1 MTTPGT
7 PNDNSDDAASDEQG
21 GVMADALAGV
31 AASLA
36 GTTTEA
42 PPEASDEGDEA
53 ADVVEETLG
62 EIDEDSPFAAAAAIF
77 QQQPDAA
84 DDHPAEEASDEEA
97 VAEVTEEAPVEEAS
111 AVEADAEVA
120 EETSAEEAVAEI
132 AEEAPVEEASAV
144 EADAEVAEETPD
156 AEPEVIE
163 DAPVEETVAEEA
175 SSDVVDEDAEEDEE
189 DAEEVLPPASPYDLP
204 GAWYVVHSYSGYE
217 NKVKANLG
225 TRIKS
230 MHMEYSIF
238 DIEIPM
244 EDVVEIKAGRKVTVP
259 RKQFPGYIL
268 VRMYMDDDSWGVV
281 RNTPGVTG
289 FVGSGTKPTPL
300 SRREVE
306 RILGVRKDEEKK
318 APRFKPDWEIGET
331 VRVLDGPFAEFNGI
345 IEDFNV
351 DQSKVRVLVD
361 IFGRETPVELNF
373 EQIQKF

>member
-1 MTTPGT
+1 MTTPEAPKENPEDVG
-7 PNDNSDDAASDEQG
+7 NDEQG
-21 GVMADALAGV
+21 GLMAEALTGV
-31 AASLA
+31 AASVA
-36 GTTTEA
+36 GVTTEA
-42 PPEASDEGDEA
+42 PPQASDEVDA
-53 ADVVEETLG
+53 AAGAIEEGLG
-62 EIDEDSPFAAAAAIF
+62 EVVEDSPFAAAAAIF
-77 QQQPDAA
+77 QQQSDAA
-84 DDHPAEEASDEEA
+84 DDDPAEETSDEEA
-97 VAEVTEEAPVEEAS
+97 VTAVAEEAPVEQDS
-111 AVEADAEVA
+111 AGLADAEVA
-120 EETSAEEAVAEI
+120 EETS
-132 AEEAPVEEASAV
+132 
-144 EADAEVAEETPD
+144 D
-156 AEPEVIE
+156 AEPQVIE
-163 DAPVEETVAEEA
+163 DAPVEETDPDRDA
-175 SSDVVDEDAEEDEE
+175 SGAVDEDADEDQEDGEE
-189 DAEEVLPPASPYDLP
+189 ALPPASPYDLP

-244 EDVVEIKAGRKVTVP
+244 EDVVEIKAGRKITVP

-268 VRMYMDDDSWGVV
+268 VRMYMDDDSWGAV

-318 APRFKPDWEIGET
+318 APRFKPDWEVGET

-351 DQSKVRVLVD
+351 DRSKVRVLVD

>member
-7 PNDNSDDAASDEQG
+7 PNDNPDDAGNDEQG
-21 GVMADALAGV
+21 GLMADALAGV

-36 GTTTEA
+36 GVTTDEA
-42 PPEASDEGDEA
+42 PSEASDGGDEA
-53 ADVVEETLG
+53 VDVKEEVLS
-62 EIDEDSPFAAAAAIF
+62 EIVEDSPFAAAAAIF
-77 QQQPDAA
+77 EQQS
-84 DDHPAEEASDEEA
+84 EADEETSGGET
-97 VAEVTEEAPVEEAS
+97 VAEV
-111 AVEADAEVA
+111 
-120 EETSAEEAVAEI
+120 
-132 AEEAPVEEASAV
+132 AEEAPVEETSGGETV
-144 EADAEVAEETPD
+144 AEVAEEAPVEETSGGETVAEVAEEAP
-156 AEPEVIE
+156 AVEPEVIE
-163 DAPVEETVAEEA
+163 DAPVEETLADEESGGAAAE
-175 SSDVVDEDAEEDEE
+175 DVDEDEE
-189 DAEEVLPPASPYDLP
+189 DAEEVMPPASPYDLP

-345 IEDFNV
+345 IEDFNL